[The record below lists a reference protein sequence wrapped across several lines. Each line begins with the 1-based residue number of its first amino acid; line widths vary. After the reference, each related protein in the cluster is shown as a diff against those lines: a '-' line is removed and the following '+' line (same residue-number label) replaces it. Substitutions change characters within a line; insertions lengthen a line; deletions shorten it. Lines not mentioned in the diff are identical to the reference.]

1 MATKLS
7 IITVTYNSQQCIQS
21 YLDSVLKHLPP
32 SSEVIIVDN
41 LSQDATAQIVKQE
54 RSVKLVENK
63 KNLGFSKGNNIG
75 AKVALGEYLFFL
87 NPDIHVVDDSTNKLL
102 EFAQSHPEAGLV
114 APRLIEPGGSTQ
126 ASVKKLPTLLG
137 VIREYWLGQRYAY
150 EQYAPTTGQPIEVE
164 AVYGAAMMIKKE
176 LLEKIGGF
184 DERYF
189 LFFEDLDLCRKIGKL
204 GLKIIYYPRATFKH
218 LVGASMS
225 VGEQLPVGLRTL
237 AWFFPNKRSGSR
249 YYQIISENI
258 YHGVL
263 KALLIRLLTWLSIK
277 LGRR

>member
-7 IITVTYNSQQCIQS
+7 IVTVTYNSSQFIKK
-21 YLDSVLKHLPP
+21 YLDSALRHLPEN
-32 SSEVIIVDN
+32 SEVVIVDN
-41 LSQDATAQIVKQE
+41 SSSDQTVKIIKQV
-54 RSVKLVENK
+54 RLVKLIANQH
-63 KNLGFSKGNNIG
+63 NLGFSKGNNIG
-75 AKVALGEYLFFL
+75 ARAAHGEYLLFL
-87 NPDIHVVDDSTNKLL
+87 NPDIQVVDDSTNKLL
-102 EFAQSHPEAGLV
+102 EFAQAYPEAGVV

-137 VIREYWLGQRYAY
+137 VIKEYWLGQRYAY
-150 EQYAPTTGQPIEVE
+150 EQYVPTTDQPIEVE

-176 LLEKIGGF
+176 LFEKIGSF

-189 LFFEDLDLCRKIGKL
+189 LYFEDLDLCRKIGKL

-218 LVGASMS
+218 LVGASTS

-237 AWFFPNKRSGSR
+237 AWFFPNKKSGSR

-263 KALLIRLLTWLSIK
+263 KALLIRLLTWFAIK
-277 LGRR
+277 LRR